1 MKNIIIILTLL
12 ISSGIN
18 AQSAENV
25 VGIKTPNSDTLY
37 LDNSEVSTLITMVWE
52 KPNIPYVKPV
62 IIRITRE
69 ELLVMLSRKEYNRW
83 VTN

>member
-62 IIRITRE
+62 IISITRE